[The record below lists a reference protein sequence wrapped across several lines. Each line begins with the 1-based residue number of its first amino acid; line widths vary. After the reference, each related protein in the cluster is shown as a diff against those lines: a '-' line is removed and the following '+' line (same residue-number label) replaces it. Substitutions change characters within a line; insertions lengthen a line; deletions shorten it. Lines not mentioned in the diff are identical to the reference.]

1 MSIST
6 ISSVSQVDFLGGA
19 GVEDLNGQLE
29 MGTINNGLF
38 PTQKVQKRTWQGQWE
53 VSIKTKV
60 EL

>member
-19 GVEDLNGQLE
+19 GVEDLSGQLE
-29 MGTINNGLF
+29 IGTINNGLF
-38 PTQKVQKRTWQGQWE
+38 LTQKVQKRQGQWE